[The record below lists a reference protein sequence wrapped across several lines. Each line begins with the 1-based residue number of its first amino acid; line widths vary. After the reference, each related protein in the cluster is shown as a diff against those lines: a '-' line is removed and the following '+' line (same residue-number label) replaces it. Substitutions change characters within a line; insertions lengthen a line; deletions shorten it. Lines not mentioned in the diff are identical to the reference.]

1 MARGMPRPNAV
12 ADTFPNRRI
21 PDTERITIA
30 RPAHGRFSQDK
41 SADLFKLTHDIRLC
55 SGSPRMARG
64 IRLLSTW
71 IRREKRYPSGFQGSE
86 SVDLGQDLMSR
97 LLDEL

>member
-1 MARGMPRPNAV
+1 MGGPTLEDKARH
-12 ADTFPNRRI
+12 
-21 PDTERITIA
+21 
-30 RPAHGRFSQDK
+30 AHS
-41 SADLFKLTHDIRLC
+41 I
-55 SGSPRMARG
+55 
-64 IRLLSTW
+64 TW

>member
-1 MARGMPRPNAV
+1 MIELSRVSRYVVPAKVFLDAVPGVTRVLNA
-12 ADTFPNRRI
+12 
-21 PDTERITIA
+21 
-30 RPAHGRFSQDK
+30 
-41 SADLFKLTHDIRLC
+41 LFVI
-55 SGSPRMARG
+55 
-64 IRLLSTW
+64 TW

>member
-1 MARGMPRPNAV
+1 MAGEVTEVLCFEPGERPVFCLTFTNGEKLV
-12 ADTFPNRRI
+12 VKSEIRTGSGHADQSI
-21 PDTERITIA
+21 PLA
-30 RPAHGRFSQDK
+30 GAMMGQV
-41 SADLFKLTHDIRLC
+41 
-55 SGSPRMARG
+55 SP
-64 IRLLSTW
+64 TW

>member
-1 MARGMPRPNAV
+1 M
-12 ADTFPNRRI
+12 
-21 PDTERITIA
+21 IA
-30 RPAHGRFSQDK
+30 IAHESVVWR
-41 SADLFKLTHDIRLC
+41 SAFDSKT
-55 SGSPRMARG
+55 MERG
-64 IRLLSTW
+64 INGGGSSIEVASTW

>member
-1 MARGMPRPNAV
+1 M
-12 ADTFPNRRI
+12 
-21 PDTERITIA
+21 
-30 RPAHGRFSQDK
+30 
-41 SADLFKLTHDIRLC
+41 
-55 SGSPRMARG
+55 
-64 IRLLSTW
+64 TW